1 MAHFSCFPGASALS
15 DFRQSRL
22 LETLTRIDP
31 NIADVRGQYLH
42 FVNALTPLTAE
53 DSARIEALM
62 HYGAPFAAGAER
74 GAGETFLVL
83 PRFGTVSPWASKAT
97 DIAHHCG
104 LTHVRR
110 IERGIEYTVTL
121 KAGLFGGKKGLSDE
135 ARAALA
141 AALHDRMTESVVRS
155 RDEALHLFD
164 ELPAKPLATVDV
176 LADGRA
182 ALERANVELGLALAD
197 DEIDYLVDAFT
208 KLGRN
213 PTDVELMMFAQ
224 ANSEHCR
231 HKIFNAQWTIDGEQQ
246 DISLFQMIKNT
257 EKLSPQGTIVAY
269 SDNSSIM
276 MGGPAERWFPRP
288 SAASADGQ
296 SAAGA
301 LDERYG
307 RHVELTHTL
316 MKVETHNHPTAIS
329 PFAGAATGAGGEI
342 RDEGATGRGARPK
355 AGLTGFTVSNL
366 ALPGAVEPWENA
378 RDAAVPLAARNPA
391 DAHAAYGRPDRIA
404 SPLQIMIDGPLGGA
418 AFNNE
423 FGRPNLGGYFRVY
436 EQNVGGQV
444 RGYHKPIMI
453 AGGIGNV
460 SDAHTHK
467 HDLPA
472 GSLLIQIGGPGMRI
486 GMGGGAASSMAT
498 GTNAAELDF
507 DSVQRGNPEIE
518 RRAQEVINACWQ
530 LGGKNPIL
538 SIHDV
543 GAGGLSNAFPE
554 LVDGAGKGARFE
566 LRRVPLEESG
576 LSPREIWSNEA
587 QERYV
592 LAIAPADLPMFE
604 AICARERC
612 PLAVVGVAT
621 EERQLQL
628 IDVQAEG
635 AAAYP
640 VDMPMEVLLGKP
652 PRMHRNVARVCA
664 ERAPVDVTG
673 LSLAELAVSVLKHP
687 TVASK
692 SFLITI
698 GDRSVG
704 GMSVRD
710 QMVGPWQVPV
720 ADCAI
725 TAVDYAGFR
734 GEAMSMAER
743 TPLAVID
750 APASGRMA
758 VAEAVTNIAAAPIAS
773 LDKLKLSANWMA
785 ACGSPGEDAALFDTV
800 KAIGMELCP
809 ALGIGIPVGKDSL
822 SMKTKWNENG
832 VAKEVTAPVSLI
844 ISAFA
849 PVEDVRRH
857 LTPQLRSASEVGDT
871 TLIAIDL
878 GRGRHRLGGSIL
890 AQVTQ
895 QVGDSVP
902 DVDDPEDLKRFFAAI
917 QALNAAGLL
926 LAYHDRSDGGL
937 WASVCEMAFAGHVGV
952 SLNVDMLTLDAAHE
966 FDYGDAKDWAKQTS
980 GRREDRTLRALFAE
994 ELGAVVQVRAT
1005 ERDAV
1010 LAELREHGL
1019 GACSHVIG
1027 TPNERDVVEIY
1038 RDAKKIYGA
1047 PRVELQRAWSE
1058 VSWRI
1063 ARLRDNP
1070 ACADAEYDALLD
1082 ASDPG
1087 ISPHLTFDPAED
1099 VAAPFVPQGDFLR
1112 GAPQGDFLRGV
1123 GKGARPRVAI
1133 LREQGVNSHLETAY
1147 AFDRAGFDA
1156 YDVHMSD
1163 LLSGRATLANFA
1175 GAVACGGFSYG
1186 DVLGAG
1192 EGWAKTVRFNPML
1205 ADMFAAFFGRPD
1217 TFALGICNG
1226 CQMMSSL
1233 ASMIPGAEAWP
1244 KFTRNKSEQFE
1255 ARFSLVRI
1263 ESSPSIFFAGM
1274 EGSRIPVAV
1283 AHGEGFADFSQ
1294 QGDASRVNVAMRFV
1308 DHRGE
1313 ATERYPFNPNG
1324 SPSGITSVTT
1334 PDGRFTVLMPHTER
1348 VHRTVQMSWHPDG
1361 WDEASPWMRVFRN
1374 ARRWL
1379 G

>member
-15 DFRQSRL
+15 DFRQTRL
-22 LETLTRIDP
+22 LDTLSRIDT
-31 NIADVRGQYLH
+31 NIVGVRGQYLH
-42 FVNALTPLTAE
+42 FVNSQTPLAAE
-53 DSARIEALM
+53 DSAKIEALM
-62 HYGAPFAAGAER
+62 HYGDPFDAGKDK
-74 GAGETFLVL
+74 GAVETFLVV

-97 DIAHHCG
+97 DIALHCG

-110 IERGIEYTVTL
+110 IERGIEYTVVL
-121 KAGLFGGKKGLSDE
+121 KSGLLGGKKALSDE
-135 ARAALA
+135 ARAAVV
-141 AALHDRMTESVVRS
+141 AALHDRMTESVAPS
-155 RDEALHLFD
+155 RDHAMHLFD
-164 ELPAKPLATVDV
+164 ELPAKALQTVAV
-176 LADGRA
+176 LTDGRK
-182 ALERANVELGLALAD
+182 ALEQANTELGLALAE

-231 HKIFNAQWTIDGEQQ
+231 HKIFNASWTIDGEAQ
-246 DISLFQMIKNT
+246 DISLFNMIRNT
-257 EKLSPQGTIVAY
+257 EKLNPQGTIVAY

-276 MGGPAERWFPRP
+276 VGGLAERWFPRK
-288 SAASADGQ
+288 ADDASEPG
-296 SAAGA
+296 
-301 LDERYG
+301 ERYG
-307 RHVELTHTL
+307 RHTELTHTL

-329 PFAGAATGAGGEI
+329 PFPGAATGAGGEI

-366 ALPGAVEPWENA
+366 DLPDAREPWENA
-378 RDAAVPLAARNPA
+378 RDTTQPIGHRNAA
-391 DAHAAYGRPDRIA
+391 DQFDTYGRPDRIA

-423 FGRPNLGGYFRVY
+423 FGRPNLGGYFRTY
-436 EQNVGGQV
+436 EQNVAGRV

-453 AGGIGNV
+453 AGGLGNI
-460 SDAHTHK
+460 SDQHTHK

-498 GTNAAELDF
+498 GTNTAELDF

-518 RRAQEVINACWQ
+518 RRAQEVINSCWQ
-530 LGGKNPIL
+530 LGAGNPIL

-554 LVDGAGKGARFE
+554 LVDGADKGALFE
-566 LRRVPLEESG
+566 LRKVQLEESG

-592 LAIAPADLPMFE
+592 LAIPPSRLEEFA
-604 AICARERC
+604 AICERERC
-612 PLAVVGVAT
+612 PFAVVGTAT
-621 EERQLQL
+621 EERLLKL
-628 IDVQAEG
+628 IDADLTDTG
-635 AAAYP
+635 AHQP

-652 PRMHRNVARVCA
+652 PRMHRDVTRVSTPLQ
-664 ERAPVDVTG
+664 PVDVTHVA
-673 LSLAELAVSVLKHP
+673 LHEAAVNVLRHP

-704 GMSVRD
+704 GTTARD

-725 TAVDYAGFR
+725 TTVDYAGFR
-734 GEAMSMAER
+734 GEAMTMAER

-758 VAEAVTNIAAAPIAS
+758 VGEVVTNIAAAPIAS

-785 ACGSPGEDAALFDTV
+785 ACGSPGEDAALYDTV

-822 SMKTKWNENG
+822 SMRTKWADGDVE
-832 VAKEVTAPVSLI
+832 KEVVAPVSLI

-857 LTPQLRSASEVGDT
+857 LTPQLLSLKEAGETV
-871 TLIAIDL
+871 LIAIDL
-878 GRGRHRLGGSIL
+878 GRGKHRLGGSIL

-895 QVGDSVP
+895 QVGDTVP

-917 QALNAAGLL
+917 QALNADGKL

-937 WASVCEMAFAGHVGV
+937 WATVCEMAFAGHVGV
-952 SLNVDMLTLDAAHE
+952 SLNVDMLTLDPNHE

-980 GRREDRTLRALFAE
+980 GRREDRTIRALFNE
-994 ELGAVVQVRAT
+994 ELGAVVQVRAGD
-1005 ERDAV
+1005 RDAV
-1010 LAELREHGL
+1010 LAVLREHGL
-1019 GACSHVIG
+1019 SACSHVVG
-1027 TPNERDVVEIY
+1027 KPNERDMVEIY
-1038 RDAKKIYGA
+1038 RDAKKIFDA
-1047 PRVELQRAWSE
+1047 PRAELHRTWSE

-1063 ARLRDNP
+1063 SRLRDNP
-1070 ACADAEYDALLD
+1070 ACADAEFDALLD

-1087 ISPHLTFDPAED
+1087 IQPHLSFDPAED
-1099 VAAPFVPQGDFLR
+1099 VAAPFI
-1112 GAPQGDFLRGV
+1112 

-1156 YDVHMSD
+1156 HDVHMSD
-1163 LLSGRATLANFA
+1163 LLSGRATLADFA

-1192 EGWAKTVRFNPML
+1192 EGWAKTIRFNAQL
-1205 ADMFAAFFGRPD
+1205 ADMFAAFFGRND

-1233 ASMIPGAEAWP
+1233 ASMIPGADAWP
-1244 KFTRNKSEQFE
+1244 KFTRNKSEKFE
-1255 ARFSLVRI
+1255 ARFSLV
-1263 ESSPSIFFAGM
+1263 EVQSSPSIFFAGM

-1294 QGDASRVNVAMRFV
+1294 QGDMGRVAVAMKYV
-1308 DHRGE
+1308 DHRGQS
-1313 ATERYPFNPNG
+1313 TEQYPFNPNG
-1324 SPSGITSVTT
+1324 SPAGITSVTT
-1334 PDGRFTVLMPHTER
+1334 PDGRFTVVMPHTER
-1348 VHRTVQMSWHPDG
+1348 VHRNVQMSWHPDAWKQSATDG
-1361 WDEASPWMRVFRN
+1361 SPWMRVFQN
-1374 ARRWL
+1374 ARKWL